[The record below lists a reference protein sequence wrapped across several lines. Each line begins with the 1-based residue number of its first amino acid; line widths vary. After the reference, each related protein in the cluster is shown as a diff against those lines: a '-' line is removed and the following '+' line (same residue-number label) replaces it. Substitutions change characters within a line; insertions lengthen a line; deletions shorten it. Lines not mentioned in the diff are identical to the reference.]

1 MLFGFSTF
9 FGFLI
14 FCPFLPDDFFVLR
27 FPPEMRSH
35 KHATQNSSKSHA
47 RLYTGLSR
55 VDMNSTQLS
64 FNDCTNANS
73 AALQGVRQQAS
84 RHTQSIH
91 FEVAPLV
98 IIFVPFPARIHRG
111 IEHSNMRQ
119 EVMMKMP
126 IQHNNTTQH
135 KTKHVAWLHCQRA
148 VSFTCELSETV
159 LNLHSRILQRWSV
172 FAFRSFRIAADV
184 S

>member
-1 MLFGFSTF
+1 LICFWDAFGLFHF

-14 FCPFLPDDFFVLR
+14 FCPFLLDDFFVLR
-27 FPPEMRSH
+27 FPLEMRSH

-64 FNDCTNANS
+64 FNDCTSANS
-73 AALQGVRQQAS
+73 AALQGVRRQAS

-126 IQHNNTTQH
+126 IQHNNTTQN
-135 KTKHVAWLHCQRA
+135 KTCCMAALPTSSQFHMRTVGDRFKSAQQNP
-148 VSFTCELSETV
+148 SEMECV
-159 LNLHSRILQRWSV
+159 C
-172 FAFRSFRIAADV
+172 F
-184 S
+184 